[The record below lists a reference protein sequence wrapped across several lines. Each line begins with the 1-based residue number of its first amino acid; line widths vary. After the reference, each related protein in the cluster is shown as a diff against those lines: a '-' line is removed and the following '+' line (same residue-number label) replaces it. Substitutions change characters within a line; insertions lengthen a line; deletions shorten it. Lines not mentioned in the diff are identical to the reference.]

1 MIATDHQSTK
11 SNWENKAMN
20 IYSINLIFTTD
31 RPITEIELDTLRS
44 QVIAQIEEPVDSEG
58 IDVDYTTSLIGGN
71 K

>member
-1 MIATDHQSTK
+1 
-11 SNWENKAMN
+11 MN
-20 IYSINLIFTTD
+20 IYSINLIFSTD

>member
-1 MIATDHQSTK
+1 
-11 SNWENKAMN
+11 MN

-44 QVIAQIEEPVDSEG
+44 QVIAQIEEPIDING
-58 IDVDYTTSLIGGN
+58 DDVDYTTNLIKGE